1 MNTFEDEMNKLKGL
15 TIEQLKELMR
25 KRGAKV

>member
-1 MNTFEDEMNKLKGL
+1 MTFAQLMNNLKGL

-25 KRGAKV
+25 KSGARI